1 MNLNSLLFEKIK
13 NIKSEKVFVSSGKVK
28 KFDGNIIYC
37 DPFPA
42 PIGSLCKV
50 NDKMKKC
57 IMCEIIGFN
66 EEHNMLAVL
75 DQNANIVVGCEV
87 SLFDDGRLIEIDET
101 ILGRVTD
108 AFGRPLDDKPV
119 LKMKEKWP
127 LLGKMMN
134 PLKRKPVTEPL
145 DVGIRVINSLLTI
158 GRGQRVGIVAGSGVG
173 KSILLKM
180 MSKFTEADV
189 VVVGLIGERARE
201 VGVMVDS
208 LIDEES
214 RMKIS
219 VVAVPADR
227 SPLMRIRGANRA
239 TAIAEYFRSK
249 NKNVLLIMDSL
260 TRIAH
265 AKREIGLSLGEQPTS
280 KGYPPSVISMIP
292 NLIER
297 TGTSDN
303 GSGSITAFYTVL
315 ADADDTNDPV
325 VDTARAILDGHI
337 VLSRLNAQLGI
348 YPAVDLTNSV
358 SRVMTD
364 IVDQNHIDSAVKFR
378 SHVSLYTENRDLLL
392 MGGYVQGQDRM
403 LDEAIAMWPKL
414 LDFISQKENQK
425 ADYETSLKDLTKLYS
440 SGQNNE
446 QKT

>member
-1 MNLNSLLFEKIK
+1 MLKKFI
-13 NIKSEKVFVSSGKVK
+13 SSGRVK
-28 KFDGNIIYC
+28 KFDGNVVFS

-42 PIGSLCKV
+42 PIGSLCVIKDV
-50 NDKMKKC
+50 TDKD
-57 IMCEIIGFN
+57 IFSEVIGFD
-66 EEHNMLAVL
+66 EEHNMLSIL
-75 DQNANIVVGCEV
+75 DQNADIIIGCKV
-87 SLFDDGRLIEIDET
+87 SLIDEGKYINIDDS

-108 AFGRPLDDKPV
+108 AFGRSLDDKNE
-119 LKMKEKWP
+119 LTMKDKWP

-134 PLKRKPVTEPL
+134 PLKRKPVREPL
-145 DVGIRVINSLLTI
+145 DVGIKVINSLLTI
-158 GRGQRVGIVAGSGVG
+158 GRGQRVGIIAGSGVG

-180 MSKFTEADV
+180 MSKFTSADV

-201 VGVMVDS
+201 VGMMVDS
-208 LIDEES
+208 LMVSDSEK
-214 RMKIS
+214 KIT

-249 NKNVLLIMDSL
+249 NKHVLLIMDSL

-303 GSGSITAFYTVL
+303 SSGTITAFYTVL
-315 ADADDTNDPV
+315 ADSDDANDPV

-358 SRVMTD
+358 SRVMAE
-364 IVDQNHIDSAVKFR
+364 ISSENHLEIATKFR
-378 SHVSLYTENRDLLL
+378 SHVSLYVENRDLLL
-392 MGGYVQGQDRM
+392 MGGYVQGQDAN
-403 LDEAIAMWPKL
+403 LDEAISMWPKI
-414 LDFISQKENQK
+414 LDFISQKENEK
-425 ADYETSLKDLTKLYS
+425 TNFENCIKELLNLYKK
-440 SGQNNE
+440 E
-446 QKT
+446 

>member
-1 MNLNSLLFEKIK
+1 MNLHSSLSKKI
-13 NIKSEKVFVSSGKVK
+13 SEIEIDKRITISGRVK
-28 KFDGNIIYC
+28 KFDGNVVFC

-42 PIGSLCKV
+42 PIGSLCLIKDTA
-50 NDKMKKC
+50 NKE
-57 IMCEIIGFN
+57 IMSEIIGFD
-66 EEHNMLAVL
+66 EENNMLAIL
-75 DQNANIVVGCEV
+75 DQSSNIVVGCRV
-87 SLFDDGRLIEIDET
+87 SLFDETGLLDIDDT

-108 AFGRPLDDKPV
+108 AFGRPLDDKPI
-119 LKMKEKWP
+119 LNMKEKWP
-127 LLGKMMN
+127 LLGKTMN
-134 PLKRKPVTEPL
+134 PLKRKPVKNPL
-145 DVGIRVINSLLTI
+145 DVGIKVINSLLTI

-180 MSKFTEADV
+180 MSKFTDADV

-201 VGVMVDS
+201 VGVMVES
-208 LIDEES
+208 LLDNENE
-214 RMKIS
+214 RKIT

-239 TAIAEYFRSK
+239 TAIAEYFRNK

-303 GSGSITAFYTVL
+303 GDGSITAFYTIL
-315 ADADDTNDPV
+315 ADGDDTNDPV

-358 SRVMTD
+358 SRVMTEISD
-364 IVDQNHIDSAVKFR
+364 ENHIDVATKFR
-378 SHVSLYTENRDLLL
+378 SQVSLYVENRDLLL
-392 MGGYVQGQDRM
+392 MGGYVQGQDPM
-403 LDEAIAMWPKL
+403 LDDAIKMWPKI
-414 LDFISQKENQK
+414 LDFISQKENEK
-425 ADYETSLKDLTKLYS
+425 TNFSDSVKGLLNLYTS
-440 SGQNNE
+440 E
-446 QKT
+446 

>member
-1 MNLNSLLFEKIK
+1 MNLHSSLSKKI
-13 NIKSEKVFVSSGKVK
+13 SEIEIDKRITISGRVK
-28 KFDGNIIYC
+28 KFDGNVVFC

-42 PIGSLCKV
+42 PIGSLCLIKDTA
-50 NDKMKKC
+50 NKE
-57 IMCEIIGFN
+57 IMSEIIGFD
-66 EEHNMLAVL
+66 EEHNMLAIL
-75 DQNANIVVGCEV
+75 DQSSNIVVGCRV
-87 SLFDDGRLIEIDET
+87 SLFDETGLLDIDDT

-108 AFGRPLDDKPV
+108 AFGRPLDDKPI
-119 LKMKEKWP
+119 LNMKEKWP
-127 LLGKMMN
+127 LLGKTMN
-134 PLKRKPVTEPL
+134 PLKRKPVKNPL
-145 DVGIRVINSLLTI
+145 DVGIKVINSLLTI

-180 MSKFTEADV
+180 MSKFTDADV

-201 VGVMVDS
+201 VGVMVES
-208 LIDEES
+208 LLDNENE
-214 RMKIS
+214 RKIT

-239 TAIAEYFRSK
+239 TAIAEYFRNK

-303 GSGSITAFYTVL
+303 GDGSITAFYTIL
-315 ADADDTNDPV
+315 ADGDDTNDPV

-358 SRVMTD
+358 SRVMTEISD
-364 IVDQNHIDSAVKFR
+364 ENHIDVATKFR
-378 SHVSLYTENRDLLL
+378 SQVSLYVENRDLLL
-392 MGGYVQGQDRM
+392 MGGYVQGQDPM
-403 LDEAIAMWPKL
+403 LDDAIKMWPKI
-414 LDFISQKENQK
+414 LDFISQKENEK
-425 ADYETSLKDLTKLYS
+425 TNFSDSVKGLLNLYTS
-440 SGQNNE
+440 E
-446 QKT
+446 

>member
-1 MNLNSLLFEKIK
+1 MNLEEILKQKIS
-13 NIKSEKVFVSSGKVK
+13 NIKLERILKSSGKVK

-42 PIGSLCKV
+42 PIGSLCVIKDQT
-50 NDKMKKC
+50 NKD
-57 IMCEIIGFN
+57 ILSEIIGFD
-66 EEHNMLAVL
+66 EEHNMLAIL
-75 DQNANIVVGCEV
+75 DQNANIVVGCKV
-87 SLFDDGRLIEIDET
+87 SLIDEGKFIDIDDS

-108 AFGRPLDDKPV
+108 AFGKPLDDKII
-119 LKMKEKWP
+119 LKMKDKWP
-127 LLGKMMN
+127 LLGNIMN
-134 PLKRKPVTEPL
+134 PLKRKPVKEPL
-145 DVGIRVINSLLTI
+145 DVGIKVINSLLTI

-180 MSKFTEADV
+180 MSKFTSADV

-201 VGVMVDS
+201 VGMMVDS
-208 LIDEES
+208 LIDHENEK
-214 RMKIS
+214 KIT

-292 NLIER
+292 SLIER
-297 TGTSDN
+297 TGTSDECD
-303 GSGSITAFYTVL
+303 GSITAFYTVL
-315 ADADDTNDPV
+315 ADGDDANDPV

-358 SRVMTD
+358 SRVMSEISD
-364 IVDQNHIDSAVKFR
+364 EKHIEVATKFR
-378 SHVSLYTENRDLLL
+378 SQVSLYVENRDLIL
-392 MGGYVQGQDRM
+392 MGGYVQGQDEKM
-403 LDEAIAMWPKL
+403 DEAIAMWPKI
-414 LDFISQKENQK
+414 LDFISQKENEK
-425 ADYETSLKDLTKLYS
+425 TKFEDCIQGLLNLYKK
-440 SGQNNE
+440 E
-446 QKT
+446 

>member
-1 MNLNSLLFEKIK
+1 MNLHSSLSKKI
-13 NIKSEKVFVSSGKVK
+13 SEIEIDKRITISGRVK
-28 KFDGNIIYC
+28 KFDGNVVFC

-42 PIGSLCKV
+42 PIGSLCLIKDTA
-50 NDKMKKC
+50 NKE
-57 IMCEIIGFN
+57 IMSEIIGFD
-66 EEHNMLAVL
+66 EEHNMLAIL
-75 DQNANIVVGCEV
+75 DQSSNIVVGCRV
-87 SLFDDGRLIEIDET
+87 SLFDETGLLDIDDT

-108 AFGRPLDDKPV
+108 AFGRPLDDKPI
-119 LKMKEKWP
+119 LNMKEKWP
-127 LLGKMMN
+127 LLGKTMN
-134 PLKRKPVTEPL
+134 PLKRKPVKNPL
-145 DVGIRVINSLLTI
+145 DVGIKVINSLLTI

-180 MSKFTEADV
+180 MSKFTDADV

-201 VGVMVDS
+201 VGVMVES
-208 LIDEES
+208 LLDNENE
-214 RMKIS
+214 RKIT

-239 TAIAEYFRSK
+239 TAIAEYFRNK

-303 GSGSITAFYTVL
+303 GDGSITAFYTIL
-315 ADADDTNDPV
+315 ADGDDTNDPV

-348 YPAVDLTNSV
+348 YPAVDLTNSL
-358 SRVMTD
+358 SRVMTEISD
-364 IVDQNHIDSAVKFR
+364 ENHIDIATKFR
-378 SHVSLYTENRDLLL
+378 SQVSLYVENRDLLL
-392 MGGYVQGQDRM
+392 MGGYVQGQDPM
-403 LDEAIAMWPKL
+403 LDDAIKMWPKI
-414 LDFISQKENQK
+414 LDFISQKENEK
-425 ADYETSLKDLTKLYS
+425 TNFSDSVKGLLNLYTS
-440 SGQNNE
+440 E
-446 QKT
+446 

>member
-1 MNLNSLLFEKIK
+1 MNLHSSLSKKI
-13 NIKSEKVFVSSGKVK
+13 SEIEIDKRITISGRVK
-28 KFDGNIIYC
+28 KFDGNVVFC

-42 PIGSLCKV
+42 PIGSLCLIKDTA
-50 NDKMKKC
+50 NKE
-57 IMCEIIGFN
+57 IMSEIIGFD
-66 EEHNMLAVL
+66 EEHNMLAIL
-75 DQNANIVVGCEV
+75 DQSSNIVVGCRV
-87 SLFDDGRLIEIDET
+87 SLFDETGLLDIDDT

-108 AFGRPLDDKPV
+108 AFGRPLDDKPI
-119 LKMKEKWP
+119 LNMKEKWP
-127 LLGKMMN
+127 LLGKTMN
-134 PLKRKPVTEPL
+134 PLKRKPVKNPL
-145 DVGIRVINSLLTI
+145 DVGIKVINSLLTI

-180 MSKFTEADV
+180 MSKFTDADV

-201 VGVMVDS
+201 VGVMVES
-208 LIDEES
+208 LLDNEKE
-214 RMKIS
+214 RKIT

-239 TAIAEYFRSK
+239 TAIAEYFRNK

-303 GSGSITAFYTVL
+303 GDGSITAFYTIL
-315 ADADDTNDPV
+315 ADGDDTNDPV

-358 SRVMTD
+358 SRVMTEISD
-364 IVDQNHIDSAVKFR
+364 ENHIDVATKFR
-378 SHVSLYTENRDLLL
+378 SQVSLYVENRDLLL
-392 MGGYVQGQDRM
+392 MGGYVQGQDPM
-403 LDEAIAMWPKL
+403 LDDAIKMWPKI
-414 LDFISQKENQK
+414 LDFISQKENEK
-425 ADYETSLKDLTKLYS
+425 TNFSDSIKGLLNLYT
-440 SGQNNE
+440 NE
-446 QKT
+446 

>member
-1 MNLNSLLFEKIK
+1 MNLKNFIQNTVNETKVIK
-13 NIKSEKVFVSSGKVK
+13 KSISFGKVK
-28 KFDGNIIYC
+28 KFDGNIVLS

-42 PIGSLCKV
+42 PIGSLCAIK
-50 NDKMKKC
+50 D
-57 IMCEIIGFN
+57 IMGNKILSEIIGFD
-66 EEHNMLAVL
+66 EKHNMLAIL
-75 DQNANIVVGCEV
+75 DSSANLVVGCEV
-87 SLFDDGRLIEIDET
+87 ILLDDGKFISIDDS

-108 AFGRPLDDKPV
+108 AFGTALDDKP
-119 LKMKEKWP
+119 LLDMQEQWP
-127 LLGKMMN
+127 LLGKTMN
-134 PLKRKPVTEPL
+134 PLKKNPIKEPL
-145 DVGIRVINSLLTI
+145 DVGIKIINSLLTI

-173 KSILLKM
+173 KSVLLKM

-201 VGVMVDS
+201 VGLMVDN
-208 LIDEES
+208 LINDENKN
-214 RMKIS
+214 KIT

-227 SPLMRIRGANRA
+227 SPLTRIRGANRA

-297 TGTSDN
+297 TGTSDE
-303 GSGSITAFYTVL
+303 GGGSITAFYTVL
-315 ADADDTNDPV
+315 ADSDDNNDPV

-348 YPAVDLTNSV
+348 YPAVDLSNSV
-358 SRVMTD
+358 SRVMNE
-364 IVDQNHIDSAVKFR
+364 IIDQKYLDLATKFR
-378 SHVSLYTENRDLLL
+378 SQVSMYVENKDLIL
-392 MGGYVQGQDRM
+392 MGGYVQGQDVL
-403 LDEAIAMWPKL
+403 LDEAMEMWPKIIK
-414 LDFISQKENQK
+414 FISQKENEK
-425 ADYETSLKDLTKLYS
+425 SSLIDSLEELAKLYS
-440 SGQNNE
+440 GDKN
-446 QKT
+446 

>member
-1 MNLNSLLFEKIK
+1 MNLHSSLSKKI
-13 NIKSEKVFVSSGKVK
+13 SEIEIDKRITISGRVK
-28 KFDGNIIYC
+28 KFDGNVVFC

-42 PIGSLCKV
+42 PIGSLCLIKDTA
-50 NDKMKKC
+50 NKE
-57 IMCEIIGFN
+57 IMSEIIGFD
-66 EEHNMLAVL
+66 EEHNMLAIL
-75 DQNANIVVGCEV
+75 DQSSNIVVGCRV
-87 SLFDDGRLIEIDET
+87 SLFDETGLLDIDDT

-108 AFGRPLDDKPV
+108 AFGRPLDDKPI
-119 LKMKEKWP
+119 LNMKEKWP
-127 LLGKMMN
+127 LLGKTMN
-134 PLKRKPVTEPL
+134 PLKRKPVKNPL
-145 DVGIRVINSLLTI
+145 DVGIKVINSLLTI

-180 MSKFTEADV
+180 MSKFTDADV

-201 VGVMVDS
+201 VGVMVES
-208 LIDEES
+208 LLDNETE
-214 RMKIS
+214 RKIT

-239 TAIAEYFRSK
+239 TAIAEYFRNK

-303 GSGSITAFYTVL
+303 GDGSITAFYTIL
-315 ADADDTNDPV
+315 ADGDDTNDPV

-358 SRVMTD
+358 SRVMTEISD
-364 IVDQNHIDSAVKFR
+364 ENHIDVATKFR
-378 SHVSLYTENRDLLL
+378 SQVSLYVENRDLLL
-392 MGGYVQGQDRM
+392 MGGYVQGQDPM
-403 LDEAIAMWPKL
+403 LDDAIKMWPKI
-414 LDFISQKENQK
+414 LDFISQKENEK
-425 ADYETSLKDLTKLYS
+425 TNFSDSIKGLLNLYTS
-440 SGQNNE
+440 E
-446 QKT
+446 

>member
-1 MNLNSLLFEKIK
+1 MNLHSSLSKKI
-13 NIKSEKVFVSSGKVK
+13 SEIEIDKRITISGRVK
-28 KFDGNIIYC
+28 KFDGNVVFC

-42 PIGSLCKV
+42 PIGSLCLIKDTA
-50 NDKMKKC
+50 NKE
-57 IMCEIIGFN
+57 IMSEIIGFD
-66 EEHNMLAVL
+66 EEHNMLAIL
-75 DQNANIVVGCEV
+75 DQSSNIVVGCRV
-87 SLFDDGRLIEIDET
+87 SLFDETGLLDIDDT

-108 AFGRPLDDKPV
+108 AFGRPLDDKPI
-119 LKMKEKWP
+119 LNMKEKWP
-127 LLGKMMN
+127 LLGKTMN
-134 PLKRKPVTEPL
+134 PLKRKPVKNPL
-145 DVGIRVINSLLTI
+145 DVGIKVINSLLTI

-180 MSKFTEADV
+180 MSKFTDADV

-201 VGVMVDS
+201 VGVMVES
-208 LIDEES
+208 LLDNENE
-214 RMKIS
+214 RKIT

-239 TAIAEYFRSK
+239 TAIAEYFRNK

-303 GSGSITAFYTVL
+303 GDGSITAFYTIL
-315 ADADDTNDPV
+315 ADGDDTNDPV

-358 SRVMTD
+358 SRVMTEISD
-364 IVDQNHIDSAVKFR
+364 ENHIEVATKFR
-378 SHVSLYTENRDLLL
+378 SQVSLYVENRDLLL
-392 MGGYVQGQDRM
+392 MGGYVQGQDPM
-403 LDEAIAMWPKL
+403 LDDAIKMWPKI
-414 LDFISQKENQK
+414 LDFISQKENEK
-425 ADYETSLKDLTKLYS
+425 TNFSDSIKGLLNLYTS
-440 SGQNNE
+440 E
-446 QKT
+446 

>member
-1 MNLNSLLFEKIK
+1 MNLHSSLSKKISE
-13 NIKSEKVFVSSGKVK
+13 IEIDKSITISGRVK
-28 KFDGNIIYC
+28 KFDGNVVFS

-42 PIGSLCKV
+42 PIGSLCLIKDTA
-50 NDKMKKC
+50 NKE
-57 IMCEIIGFN
+57 IMSEIIGFD
-66 EEHNMLAVL
+66 EEHNMLAIL
-75 DQNANIVVGCEV
+75 DQSSNIVVGCRV
-87 SLFDDGRLIEIDET
+87 SLFDETGLLDIDDT

-108 AFGRPLDDKPV
+108 AFGRPLDDKPI
-119 LKMKEKWP
+119 LNMKEKWP
-127 LLGKMMN
+127 LLGKTMN
-134 PLKRKPVTEPL
+134 PLKRKPVKNPL
-145 DVGIRVINSLLTI
+145 DVGIKVINSLLTI

-180 MSKFTEADV
+180 MSKFTDADV

-201 VGVMVDS
+201 VGVMVES
-208 LIDEES
+208 LLDNENE
-214 RMKIS
+214 RKIT

-239 TAIAEYFRSK
+239 TAIAEYFRNK

-303 GSGSITAFYTVL
+303 GDGSITAFYTIL
-315 ADADDTNDPV
+315 ADGDDTNDPV

-358 SRVMTD
+358 SRVMTEISD
-364 IVDQNHIDSAVKFR
+364 ENHIDVATKFR
-378 SHVSLYTENRDLLL
+378 SQVSLYVENRDLLL
-392 MGGYVQGQDRM
+392 MGGYVQGQDPM
-403 LDEAIAMWPKL
+403 LDDAIKMWPKI
-414 LDFISQKENQK
+414 LDFISQKENEK
-425 ADYETSLKDLTKLYS
+425 TNFSDSIKGLLNLYTS
-440 SGQNNE
+440 E
-446 QKT
+446 

>member
-1 MNLNSLLFEKIK
+1 MNLHSSLSKKI
-13 NIKSEKVFVSSGKVK
+13 SEIEIDKRITISGRVK
-28 KFDGNIIYC
+28 KFDGNVVFC

-42 PIGSLCKV
+42 PIGSLCLIKDTA
-50 NDKMKKC
+50 NKE
-57 IMCEIIGFN
+57 IMSEIIGFD
-66 EEHNMLAVL
+66 EEHNMLAIL
-75 DQNANIVVGCEV
+75 DQSSNIVVGCRV
-87 SLFDDGRLIEIDET
+87 SLFDETGLLDIDDT

-108 AFGRPLDDKPV
+108 AFGRPLDDKPI
-119 LKMKEKWP
+119 LNMKEKWP
-127 LLGKMMN
+127 LLGKTMN
-134 PLKRKPVTEPL
+134 PLKRKPVKNPL
-145 DVGIRVINSLLTI
+145 DVGIKVINSLLTI

-180 MSKFTEADV
+180 MSKFTDADV

-201 VGVMVDS
+201 VGVMVES
-208 LIDEES
+208 LLDNENE
-214 RMKIS
+214 RKIT

-239 TAIAEYFRSK
+239 TAIAEYFRNK

-303 GSGSITAFYTVL
+303 GDGSITAFYTIL
-315 ADADDTNDPV
+315 ADGDDTNDPV

-358 SRVMTD
+358 SRVMTEISD
-364 IVDQNHIDSAVKFR
+364 ENHIDVATKFR
-378 SHVSLYTENRDLLL
+378 SQVSLYVENRDLLL
-392 MGGYVQGQDRM
+392 MGGYVQGQDPM
-403 LDEAIAMWPKL
+403 LDDAIKMWPKI
-414 LDFISQKENQK
+414 LDFISQKENEK
-425 ADYETSLKDLTKLYS
+425 TNFSDSIKGLLNLYTS
-440 SGQNNE
+440 E
-446 QKT
+446 